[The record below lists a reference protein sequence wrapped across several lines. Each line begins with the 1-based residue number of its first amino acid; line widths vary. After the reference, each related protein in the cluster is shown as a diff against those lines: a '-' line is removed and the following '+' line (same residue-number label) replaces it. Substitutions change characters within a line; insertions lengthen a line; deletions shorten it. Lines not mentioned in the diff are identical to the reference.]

1 MLSAELQIAVSFS
14 LVLGAIFGALLCS
27 YMRVGR
33 NRLLPS
39 EAAFQACLEL
49 REKLEML
56 QQALQTDVF
65 CAPHPTRR
73 TAPAVVAGRPSPAA
87 PARAA
92 LPAAVEYDPPVSSKD
107 LPDMMAW
114 HRLERSRAHAPP
126 AGVDYDPPVS
136 SKDLPDMMAWHRI
149 ERSRDPAHHASRC
162 PRPEE
167 AALVAPV
174 RRRSRGTE
182 RPAAINAR
190 IAQEIVLRHFGVAMN
205 PLPGP
210 AAARA
215 DLTGKLLRMP
225 VSHVGE
231 PPCDEQS
238 S

>member
-73 TAPAVVAGRPSPAA
+73 AAPAVVAGRPSPAA

-114 HRLERSRAHAPP
+114 HRIERSRA
-126 AGVDYDPPVS
+126 
-136 SKDLPDMMAWHRI
+136 
-149 ERSRDPAHHASRC
+149 PAHHASRC

-215 DLTGKLLRMP
+215 PRSSRSAPAADGTGAARRRAAAP
-225 VSHVGE
+225 R
-231 PPCDEQS
+231 PA
-238 S
+238 

>member
-73 TAPAVVAGRPSPAA
+73 AAPAGVAGHPSPAA

-92 LPAAVEYDPPVSSKD
+92 LPAAVQYDPPVSSKD
-107 LPDMMAW
+107 LPDM
-114 HRLERSRAHAPP
+114 
-126 AGVDYDPPVS
+126 V
-136 SKDLPDMMAWHRI
+136 AWHRI
-149 ERSRDPAHHASRC
+149 ERPRAPAHHASRC

-174 RRRSRGTE
+174 RRRSRGTV
-182 RPAAINAR
+182 RPAAIDAR

-231 PPCDEQS
+231 PPCDERRS
-238 S
+238 FA

>member
-73 TAPAVVAGRPSPAA
+73 AAPAVVAGRPSPAA

-114 HRLERSRAHAPP
+114 HRIERSRA
-126 AGVDYDPPVS
+126 
-136 SKDLPDMMAWHRI
+136 
-149 ERSRDPAHHASRC
+149 PAHHASRC

-238 S
+238 SFA